1 MEGKTV
7 PHSKDYL
14 ETAILRDTNA
24 HKMYECLYIMQ
35 PHTEFP
41 TPSLPT
47 GHVYLR
53 TGAAAGRQL
62 SKHVDWLCLKT
73 QRERKSY
80 SFTEKNPTWTEKE
93 KQHQESLIQ
102 VCGSFTEPHFL
113 IPIWDLQ
120 GNLDETHLSQ
130 VKKDQKDQNFH

>member
-7 PHSKDYL
+7 PHPKDYL

-24 HKMYECLYIMQ
+24 HKMYECLCIMQ

-62 SKHVDWLCLKT
+62 SKHVD
-73 QRERKSY
+73 
-80 SFTEKNPTWTEKE
+80 
-93 KQHQESLIQ
+93 
-102 VCGSFTEPHFL
+102 
-113 IPIWDLQ
+113 
-120 GNLDETHLSQ
+120 
-130 VKKDQKDQNFH
+130 